1 LKREKPLPWMAFVG
15 CLLSMVSVLL
25 VFGINLYLAGG
36 SSSIYKSQPLANI
49 AGVVLLILGII
60 LTVVGF
66 RKSE

>member
-1 LKREKPLPWMAFVG
+1 
-15 CLLSMVSVLL
+15 MVSVLL